1 MSPTLCQQSARL
13 SITFRPCHPE
23 TESKDLNHTDATLC
37 DERSF
42 RITVHF
48 FDEHETEQCPVSSSE
63 ATEYDSP
70 AHKCRISE
78 RN

>member
-1 MSPTLCQQSARL
+1 MSPTLCQQSARP
-13 SITFRPCHPE
+13 SITFRPCHTE
-23 TESKDLNHTDATLC
+23 TESKDPNHPDATRC

-48 FDEHETEQCPVSSSE
+48 FDEDETEQRPVSSSE
-63 ATEYDSP
+63 ATEYGSP